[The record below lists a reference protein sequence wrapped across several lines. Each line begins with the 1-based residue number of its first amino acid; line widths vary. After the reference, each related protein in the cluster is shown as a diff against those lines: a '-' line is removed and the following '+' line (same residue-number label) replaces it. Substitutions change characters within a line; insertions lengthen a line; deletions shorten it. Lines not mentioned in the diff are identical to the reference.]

1 MFPIQVP
8 LSISS
13 GLGGIQPSGTGA
25 STKISSDIA
34 EGSGGNSQE
43 ALLLPKKEN
52 ARDTQVN
59 ARDTQVR
66 DAKGQQNIGEILD
79 IMA

>member
-43 ALLLPKKEN
+43 ALLLSKKEN
-52 ARDTQVN
+52 ARDT
-59 ARDTQVR
+59 RVR
-66 DAKGQQNIGEILD
+66 DAEGQQNIGEILD

>member
-43 ALLLPKKEN
+43 ALLFPKKE
-52 ARDTQVN
+52 N

-79 IMA
+79 IIA

>member
-52 ARDTQVN
+52 ARDTQVG
-59 ARDTQVR
+59 
-66 DAKGQQNIGEILD
+66 DAAMGQQNIGEILD

>member
-52 ARDTQVN
+52 ARDTQV
-59 ARDTQVR
+59 R

-79 IMA
+79 IIA

>member
-25 STKISSDIA
+25 STKISSDIT

-52 ARDTQVN
+52 ARDTQV
-59 ARDTQVR
+59 R

-79 IMA
+79 IIA